1 MLGGHLVHSRGP
13 RATASLV
20 ACCVDGDSFVRTSCS
35 VIRSV
40 LSSSA
45 RRVRPSSNSA
55 MDLLS
60 LRFSRAFAV
69 MALPTIISGDI
80 STKSSEACYSEECQS
95 ER

>member
-1 MLGGHLVHSRGP
+1 
-13 RATASLV
+13 
-20 ACCVDGDSFVRTSCS
+20 
-35 VIRSV
+35 
-40 LSSSA
+40 
-45 RRVRPSSNSA
+45 